1 VQAVHI
7 FSEYLPEVIAGCMF
21 GGSGLAVSAKHFLL
35 LSYLRIKDDFG
46 FHLVTFISDADSR
59 PNV

>member
-35 LSYLRIKDDFG
+35 LSYLRMKDDFG
-46 FHLVTFISDADSR
+46 FHLVTFISDADFR
-59 PNV
+59 PKV